1 MFSALLYI
9 CFLSGCFDLI
19 LSVNIVD
26 ANNIL
31 QNLKTAYTWLFG
43 VMSNLWT
50 TISNNPLLMT
60 ATMIFI
66 VLTACSVLGFLI
78 VSIAPAVYGKSYSN
92 SYLAKYPNPNNVYSR
107 FSKNGL
113 IYTAYDVLLKRKKQK
128 EKEDE
133 AAQFAYE
140 KIVEEQEALQHKHEL
155 YNRYKPMA
163 ENYFKNYP
171 YSHSVNINGVT
182 YFNAN
187 SKSFDKWK
195 HRKFD
200 NFEVNFDDEKE
211 DVDN

>member
-1 MFSALLYI
+1 M
-9 CFLSGCFDLI
+9 
-19 LSVNIVD
+19 LSVTIVD
-26 ANNIL
+26 VNSIL
-31 QNLKTAYTWLFG
+31 NNLKTAYTWLFG
-43 VMSNLWT
+43 VMANLWT

-66 VLTACSVLGFLI
+66 ILTACSVIGLLI

-92 SYLAKYPNPNNVYSR
+92 SYLAKYPNPNNIYSR

-133 AAQFAYE
+133 AAQAAYE

-171 YSHSVNINGVT
+171 YSHSVYINGVT

-211 DVDN
+211 DIDN

>member
-1 MFSALLYI
+1 MLLN
-9 CFLSGCFDLI
+9 
-19 LSVNIVD
+19 VTIVD
-26 ANNIL
+26 VNSIL
-31 QNLKTAYTWLFG
+31 NNLKTAYTWLFG
-43 VMSNLWT
+43 VMSNLWS

-66 VLTACSVLGFLI
+66 VLTACSVLGLLI

-92 SYLAKYPNPNNVYSR
+92 SFLAKYPNPNNVYSR

-133 AAQFAYE
+133 AAQAAYE
-140 KIVEEQEALQHKHEL
+140 KVVEEQEALQHKHEL

-211 DVDN
+211 NIDN

>member
-1 MFSALLYI
+1 M
-9 CFLSGCFDLI
+9 

-26 ANNIL
+26 VNSIL
-31 QNLKTAYTWLFG
+31 KNLKTAYTWLFG
-43 VMSNLWT
+43 VMSILWS

-66 VLTACSVLGFLI
+66 VLTACSIIGLLI
-78 VSIAPAVYGKSYSN
+78 VSISPAVYGKSYSN
-92 SYLAKYPNPNNVYSR
+92 SYLAKYPNPNNIYSR

-133 AAQFAYE
+133 AAQAAYE

-163 ENYFKNYP
+163 DIYFKNYP
-171 YSHSVNINGVT
+171 FRYNVQIDGIT
-182 YFNAN
+182 YFNPD
-187 SKSFDKWK
+187 SKSFKQFK
-195 HRKFD
+195 NSSNSESFD
-200 NFEVNFDDEKE
+200 IDEAIDMAN
-211 DVDN
+211 DVPKYKKK

>member
-9 CFLSGCFDLI
+9 CFLSGCFDLT
-19 LSVNIVD
+19 LSVNIVE

-66 VLTACSVLGFLI
+66 VLTACSVLGLLI

-92 SYLAKYPNPNNVYSR
+92 SYLSKYPNPNNVYSR

-128 EKEDE
+128 EKEE
-133 AAQFAYE
+133 
-140 KIVEEQEALQHKHEL
+140 VPLQ
-155 YNRYKPMA
+155 
-163 ENYFKNYP
+163 
-171 YSHSVNINGVT
+171 
-182 YFNAN
+182 
-187 SKSFDKWK
+187 
-195 HRKFD
+195 
-200 NFEVNFDDEKE
+200 
-211 DVDN
+211 

>member
-1 MFSALLYI
+1 M
-9 CFLSGCFDLI
+9 
-19 LSVNIVD
+19 LSVTIVD
-26 ANNIL
+26 VNSIL
-31 QNLKTAYTWLFG
+31 NNLKTAYTWLFG
-43 VMSNLWT
+43 VMSNLWS

-66 VLTACSVLGFLI
+66 VLTACSVIGLLI

-133 AAQFAYE
+133 AAQAAYE
-140 KIVEEQEALQHKHEL
+140 KIVEEQEALQNKHL
-155 YNRYKPMA
+155 MYDKYKPMA

-211 DVDN
+211 DIDN

>member
-1 MFSALLYI
+1 M
-9 CFLSGCFDLI
+9 LI
-19 LSVNIVD
+19 SVNVVD
-26 ANNIL
+26 VNSIL
-31 QNLKTAYTWLFG
+31 NNLKTAYTWLFG
-43 VMSNLWT
+43 VMSDLWT

-66 VLTACSVLGFLI
+66 TLTACSVLGLLI

-92 SYLAKYPNPNNVYSR
+92 SYLAKYPNPNNIYSR

-133 AAQFAYE
+133 AAQAAYE
-140 KIVEEQEALQHKHEL
+140 KIVEEQEALQNKHL
-155 YNRYKPMA
+155 MYDKYKPMA

-211 DVDN
+211 NIDN

>member
-1 MFSALLYI
+1 M
-9 CFLSGCFDLI
+9 
-19 LSVNIVD
+19 LSVTIVD
-26 ANNIL
+26 VDSIL
-31 QNLKTAYTWLFG
+31 NNLKTAYTWLFG

-50 TISNNPLLMT
+50 TITNNPLLMT
-60 ATMIFI
+60 VTMIFI
-66 VLTACSVLGFLI
+66 TLTACSVLGLLI

-92 SYLAKYPNPNNVYSR
+92 SYLAKYPNPNNIYSR

-133 AAQFAYE
+133 AAQAAYE
-140 KIVEEQEALQHKHEL
+140 KIVEEQEALQNKHL
-155 YNRYKPMA
+155 MYDKYKPMA

-211 DVDN
+211 DIDN

>member
-1 MFSALLYI
+1 M
-9 CFLSGCFDLI
+9 
-19 LSVNIVD
+19 LSVTIVD
-26 ANNIL
+26 VNSIL
-31 QNLKTAYTWLFG
+31 NNLKTAYTWLFD
-43 VMSNLWT
+43 VFTNLWA

-66 VLTACSVLGFLI
+66 VLTACSVLGLLI

-92 SYLAKYPNPNNVYSR
+92 SFLAKYPNPNNVYSR

-133 AAQFAYE
+133 AAQAAYE
-140 KIVEEQEALQHKHEL
+140 KIVEEQEALQNKHL
-155 YNRYKPMA
+155 IYDKYKPMA

-211 DVDN
+211 DIDN

>member
-1 MFSALLYI
+1 M
-9 CFLSGCFDLI
+9 LSVTIVDVNSI
-19 LSVNIVD
+19 LS
-26 ANNIL
+26 
-31 QNLKTAYTWLFG
+31 NLKTAYTWLFD
-43 VMSNLWT
+43 VFTNLWA

-66 VLTACSVLGFLI
+66 VLTAVSVFGLLI
-78 VSIAPAVYGKSYSN
+78 VSIAPSVSGKSYSN
-92 SYLAKYPNPNNVYSR
+92 SYLEKYPNPNNVYSR

-133 AAQFAYE
+133 AAQAAYE
-140 KIVEEQEALQHKHEL
+140 KIVEEQEALQNKHL
-155 YNRYKPMA
+155 MYDKYKPMA

-200 NFEVNFDDEKE
+200 NFEVDFDDEKE
-211 DVDN
+211 EIDN

>member
-1 MFSALLYI
+1 M
-9 CFLSGCFDLI
+9 
-19 LSVNIVD
+19 LSVTIVD
-26 ANNIL
+26 VNSIL
-31 QNLKTAYTWLFG
+31 NNLKTAYTWLFG
-43 VMSNLWT
+43 VMSNLWS

-66 VLTACSVLGFLI
+66 VLTACSVLGLLI

-92 SYLAKYPNPNNVYSR
+92 SYLEKYPNPNNIYSR

-113 IYTAYDVLLKRKKQK
+113 IYTAYDLLLKRKKQK

-133 AAQFAYE
+133 AAQVAYE
-140 KIVEEQEALQHKHEL
+140 KIVEEQEALQNKHL
-155 YNRYKPMA
+155 MYDKYKPMA

-171 YSHSVNINGVT
+171 YSHSVNINGVP

-211 DVDN
+211 VIDN

>member
-1 MFSALLYI
+1 M
-9 CFLSGCFDLI
+9 
-19 LSVNIVD
+19 LSVTIVD
-26 ANNIL
+26 VNSIL
-31 QNLKTAYTWLFG
+31 NNLKTAYTWLFD
-43 VMSNLWT
+43 VMSNLWS

-66 VLTACSVLGFLI
+66 ILTACSVLGLLI

-92 SYLAKYPNPNNVYSR
+92 SFLAKYPNPNNVYSR

-133 AAQFAYE
+133 AAQAAYE
-140 KIVEEQEALQHKHEL
+140 KIVEEQEALQNKHL
-155 YNRYKPMA
+155 MYDKYKPMA

-187 SKSFDKWK
+187 SKSFNKWK

-200 NFEVNFDDEKE
+200 DFEVNFDDEKE
-211 DVDN
+211 DIDN

>member
-1 MFSALLYI
+1 M
-9 CFLSGCFDLI
+9 
-19 LSVNIVD
+19 LSVTIVD
-26 ANNIL
+26 VNSIL
-31 QNLKTAYTWLFG
+31 NNLKTAYTWLFG
-43 VMSNLWT
+43 VMSDLWS

-66 VLTACSVLGFLI
+66 ILTACSVLGLLI
-78 VSIAPAVYGKSYSN
+78 VSIASAVYGKPYSN
-92 SYLAKYPNPNNVYSR
+92 SYLAKYPNPNNIYSR

-133 AAQFAYE
+133 AAQAAYE
-140 KIVEEQEALQHKHEL
+140 KIVEEQEALQNKRL
-155 YNRYKPMA
+155 MYDKYKPMA

-187 SKSFDKWK
+187 SKSFDKWR

-200 NFEVNFDDEKE
+200 NFEVDFDDEKE
-211 DVDN
+211 EIDN

>member
-1 MFSALLYI
+1 M
-9 CFLSGCFDLI
+9 
-19 LSVNIVD
+19 LSVTIVD
-26 ANNIL
+26 VNSIL
-31 QNLKTAYTWLFG
+31 NNLKTAYTWLFG
-43 VMSNLWT
+43 VMSNLWS

-66 VLTACSVLGFLI
+66 VLTACSVLGLLI

-92 SYLAKYPNPNNVYSR
+92 SYLEKYPNPNNIYSR

-133 AAQFAYE
+133 AAQVAYE
-140 KIVEEQEALQHKHEL
+140 KIVEEQEALQNKHL
-155 YNRYKPMA
+155 MYDKYKPMA

-211 DVDN
+211 DIDN

>member
-1 MFSALLYI
+1 M
-9 CFLSGCFDLI
+9 
-19 LSVNIVD
+19 LSVTIVD
-26 ANNIL
+26 VNSIL
-31 QNLKTAYTWLFG
+31 NNLKTAYTWLFG

-66 VLTACSVLGFLI
+66 ILTACSVLGLLI
-78 VSIAPAVYGKSYSN
+78 VSISPAAYGKSYSN
-92 SYLAKYPNPNNVYSR
+92 SYLEKYPNPNNVYSR

-133 AAQFAYE
+133 AAQAAYE
-140 KIVEEQEALQHKHEL
+140 KIVEEQEALQNKHL
-155 YNRYKPMA
+155 MYDKYKPMA

-200 NFEVNFDDEKE
+200 NFEVDFDDEKE
-211 DVDN
+211 EIDN

>member
-1 MFSALLYI
+1 MLLN
-9 CFLSGCFDLI
+9 
-19 LSVNIVD
+19 VTIVD
-26 ANNIL
+26 VNSIL
-31 QNLKTAYTWLFG
+31 NNLKTAYTWLFG
-43 VMSNLWT
+43 VMSDLWS

-66 VLTACSVLGFLI
+66 VLTACSVLGLLI
-78 VSIAPAVYGKSYSN
+78 VSIAPAVYGKPYSN
-92 SYLAKYPNPNNVYSR
+92 SYLAKYPNPNNIYSR

-133 AAQFAYE
+133 AAQAAYE
-140 KIVEEQEALQHKHEL
+140 KIVEEQEALQNKHL
-155 YNRYKPMA
+155 MYDKYKPMA

-211 DVDN
+211 DIDN

>member
-1 MFSALLYI
+1 M
-9 CFLSGCFDLI
+9 
-19 LSVNIVD
+19 LSVTIVD
-26 ANNIL
+26 VNSIL
-31 QNLKTAYTWLFG
+31 NNLKTAYTWLFG
-43 VMSNLWT
+43 VMSNLWS

-60 ATMIFI
+60 VTMIFV
-66 VLTACSVLGFLI
+66 VLTACSVIGVLI
-78 VSIAPAVYGKSYSN
+78 VSIASAVYGKSYSI
-92 SYLAKYPNPNNVYSR
+92 SYLEKYPNPNNIYSR

-133 AAQFAYE
+133 AAQAAYE
-140 KIVEEQEALQHKHEL
+140 KIVEEQEALQNKHL
-155 YNRYKPMA
+155 MYDKYKPMA
-163 ENYFKNYP
+163 ENYFENYP

-211 DVDN
+211 DIDN

>member
-1 MFSALLYI
+1 M
-9 CFLSGCFDLI
+9 
-19 LSVNIVD
+19 LSVTIVD
-26 ANNIL
+26 VNSIL
-31 QNLKTAYTWLFG
+31 NNLKTAYTWLFG

-66 VLTACSVLGFLI
+66 VLTACSVIGLLI
-78 VSIAPAVYGKSYSN
+78 VSIAPAVYGKSYLN

-182 YFNAN
+182 YFNSN

-211 DVDN
+211 DIDN

>member
-66 VLTACSVLGFLI
+66 VLTACSVLGLLI
-78 VSIAPAVYGKSYSN
+78 VSISPAVYGKSYSN
-92 SYLAKYPNPNNVYSR
+92 SYLSKYPNPNNVYSR

-133 AAQFAYE
+133 AAQAAYE
-140 KIVEEQEALQHKHEL
+140 KIVEEQEALQNKHL
-155 YNRYKPMA
+155 MYDKYKPMA

-187 SKSFDKWK
+187 SKSFDNWK

-211 DVDN
+211 DIDN

>member
-1 MFSALLYI
+1 MFLALLYI

-66 VLTACSVLGFLI
+66 VLTACSVLGLLI

-92 SYLAKYPNPNNVYSR
+92 SYLSKYPNPNNVYSR

-133 AAQFAYE
+133 AAQAAYE
-140 KIVEEQEALQHKHEL
+140 KIVEEQEALQNKHL
-155 YNRYKPMA
+155 MYDKYKPMA

-211 DVDN
+211 DIDN

>member
-1 MFSALLYI
+1 M
-9 CFLSGCFDLI
+9 

-26 ANNIL
+26 VNSIL
-31 QNLKTAYTWLFG
+31 NNLKTAYTWLFD
-43 VMSNLWT
+43 VMSNLWS

-60 ATMIFI
+60 VTMIFV
-66 VLTACSVLGFLI
+66 VLTACSVIGILI

-92 SYLAKYPNPNNVYSR
+92 SYLAKYPNPNNIYSR

-133 AAQFAYE
+133 AAQAAYE
-140 KIVEEQEALQHKHEL
+140 KIVEEQEALQNKRL
-155 YNRYKPMA
+155 MYDKYKPMA

-187 SKSFDKWK
+187 SKSFDKWR

-200 NFEVNFDDEKE
+200 NFEVDFDDEKE
-211 DVDN
+211 EIDN